1 MKPEL
6 RAALAEKGRCDLP
19 GVLLAAAECAPLA
32 KTGGLADV
40 VGTLPKSLAALGFD
54 ARIITPYHRVIKE
67 KYASQVTH
75 LTDFYIDLGWR
86 HQYVGIERLLLD
98 GIVIYLVDNEFY
110 FGDRIYLGGEAEG
123 EQYAFFA
130 RAILEALPRLD
141 FTPEILHCNDWHTAV
156 LPMLMKTQYAG
167 RMQSRMQTLLTIHN
181 IAYQGKFS
189 FEFVQDLL
197 GIDARY
203 YTPEFME
210 LNGCA
215 NLLKAGCVF
224 ADHINTVSPSYAGEI
239 RTAAYGEGLEGI
251 LNARQHQLSG
261 ILNGIDTAVFDPA
274 HDGGIAAPYS
284 ADGLSGKAACRA
296 ALCRELGL
304 EIGAHTPIVA
314 MVTRMTP
321 QKGFDLVQCVLD
333 ELMDSEDMAFV
344 LLGTGNA
351 EYEDFMR
358 SAEWRHKG
366 RLCAYIGYDEALSH
380 RVYAGSD
387 FLLMPSSF
395 EPCGL
400 SQMIAMR
407 YGTLPIVRETG
418 GLRDSVQPYNRF
430 TGEGTGFSFAN
441 FNAYELADTI
451 RRALALYHNDHDAYC
466 RVQRQAMSQDF
477 SFTRSAEDYAHL
489 YLLLLPEDTTPKH
502 DAADEAF
509 RSPIGAL
516 ETGAAVRLAFADT
529 EALVFDAAVELYGDA
544 YSDTVAMT
552 QTAAGFEAAVTMPAA
567 PQALRYRFRLAC
579 NDGGIRWLCAA
590 PDGRHARLC
599 DAPGD
604 GWRLTVYRAGFTTPA
619 WFRTGVMYQIFP
631 DRFARDSSATAQ
643 RGMEHHRRMG
653 QTVHCHAGWDEP
665 VEWRA
670 NTPEGEYAPVDFY
683 GGTLRGIADRLHYLQ
698 KLGVTVLYL
707 NPIFE
712 SASNHR
718 YDTGDY
724 RKVDPILGTNADFK
738 KLCAAAADCG
748 IRIVLDGVFAHT
760 GADSRYFNR
769 FRHYPG
775 CGAYNSRSSVYARWY
790 SFAHYPDDYKCWW
803 DFKDLPAVNAANPDW
818 RKYMITGERSIVKTW
833 LHDGASGWRLDVA
846 DELPDDVLRGMRSA
860 AKETDPDSVLLGEVW
875 EDAVTKVSYGERR
888 QYALGDALDSVMNYP
903 LRDGLVTF
911 LTGRSTARAL
921 ADLLLSQ
928 RLNYPRPLYY
938 ALMNLTAS
946 HDVARTRSAL
956 ALDFDPRSR
965 TRAELAAL
973 EITDAMAARGA
984 QLQVLAAAVQFWLP
998 GIPSIYYGDETGMQ
1012 GLCDPFNRAPL
1023 QMCDT
1028 QMLQWYAQ
1036 LTALRHAHPALTRG
1050 EVAVF
1055 APAGDVLCV
1064 LRVIADGRDAFG
1076 EEAEDEALLLTVNR
1090 AAHPVRCHVE
1100 LTCPGAG
1107 LCEETRLAFVRSEY
1121 DCAADCTDDTHIAI
1135 HDGVGAFD
1143 LPPYAAKIYRLEN
1156 RHGTETGS

>member
-1 MKPEL
+1 M
-6 RAALAEKGRCDLP
+6 
-19 GVLLAAAECAPLA
+19 
-32 KTGGLADV
+32 
-40 VGTLPKSLAALGFD
+40 
-54 ARIITPYHRVIKE
+54 IKE

-400 SQMIAMR
+400 SQMIALR
-407 YGTLPIVRETG
+407 YGCVPIVRETG
-418 GLRDSVQPYNRF
+418 GLRDTVLAYNEY
-430 TGEGTGFSFAN
+430 TGEGNGFTFASYN
-441 FNAYELADTI
+441 AHDMLHVIREACGVFRFNKPAWSKLI
-451 RRALALYHNDHDAYC
+451 M
-466 RVQRQAMSQDF
+466 QGMQSDF
-477 SFTRSAEDYAHL
+477 SW
-489 YLLLLPEDTTPKH
+489 
-502 DAADEAF
+502 
-509 RSPIGAL
+509 G
-516 ETGAAVRLAFADT
+516 
-529 EALVFDAAVELYGDA
+529 
-544 YSDTVAMT
+544 
-552 QTAAGFEAAVTMPAA
+552 
-567 PQALRYRFRLAC
+567 
-579 NDGGIRWLCAA
+579 
-590 PDGRHARLC
+590 
-599 DAPGD
+599 
-604 GWRLTVYRAGFTTPA
+604 
-619 WFRTGVMYQIFP
+619 
-631 DRFARDSSATAQ
+631 SSADKYIEVYKTA
-643 RGMEHHRRMG
+643 MG
-653 QTVHCHAGWDEP
+653 Q
-665 VEWRA
+665 
-670 NTPEGEYAPVDFY
+670 
-683 GGTLRGIADRLHYLQ
+683 
-698 KLGVTVLYL
+698 
-707 NPIFE
+707 
-712 SASNHR
+712 
-718 YDTGDY
+718 
-724 RKVDPILGTNADFK
+724 
-738 KLCAAAADCG
+738 
-748 IRIVLDGVFAHT
+748 
-760 GADSRYFNR
+760 
-769 FRHYPG
+769 
-775 CGAYNSRSSVYARWY
+775 
-790 SFAHYPDDYKCWW
+790 
-803 DFKDLPAVNAANPDW
+803 
-818 RKYMITGERSIVKTW
+818 
-833 LHDGASGWRLDVA
+833 
-846 DELPDDVLRGMRSA
+846 
-860 AKETDPDSVLLGEVW
+860 
-875 EDAVTKVSYGERR
+875 
-888 QYALGDALDSVMNYP
+888 
-903 LRDGLVTF
+903 
-911 LTGRSTARAL
+911 
-921 ADLLLSQ
+921 
-928 RLNYPRPLYY
+928 
-938 ALMNLTAS
+938 
-946 HDVARTRSAL
+946 
-956 ALDFDPRSR
+956 
-965 TRAELAAL
+965 
-973 EITDAMAARGA
+973 
-984 QLQVLAAAVQFWLP
+984 
-998 GIPSIYYGDETGMQ
+998 
-1012 GLCDPFNRAPL
+1012 
-1023 QMCDT
+1023 
-1028 QMLQWYAQ
+1028 
-1036 LTALRHAHPALTRG
+1036 
-1050 EVAVF
+1050 
-1055 APAGDVLCV
+1055 
-1064 LRVIADGRDAFG
+1064 
-1076 EEAEDEALLLTVNR
+1076 
-1090 AAHPVRCHVE
+1090 
-1100 LTCPGAG
+1100 
-1107 LCEETRLAFVRSEY
+1107 
-1121 DCAADCTDDTHIAI
+1121 
-1135 HDGVGAFD
+1135 
-1143 LPPYAAKIYRLEN
+1143 
-1156 RHGTETGS
+1156 

>member
-141 FTPEILHCNDWHTAV
+141 FTPEILHCNAWHTAV

-284 ADGLSGKAACRA
+284 ADALSGKAACRA

-333 ELMDSEDMAFV
+333 ELMDSENMAFV

-358 SAEWRHKG
+358 GAEWRHKG

-407 YGTLPIVRETG
+407 YGAVPIVRQTG
-418 GLRDSVQPYNRF
+418 GLNDTVRSCQVGQPDGNGYV
-430 TGEGTGFSFAN
+430 FA
-441 FNAYELADTI
+441 AYDAGAMLDTI
-451 RRALALYHNDHDAYC
+451 GQAVGLYH
-466 RVQRQAMSQDF
+466 
-477 SFTRSAEDYAHL
+477 
-489 YLLLLPEDTTPKH
+489 
-502 DAADEAF
+502 
-509 RSPIGAL
+509 
-516 ETGAAVRLAFADT
+516 
-529 EALVFDAAVELYGDA
+529 GDA
-544 YSDTVAMT
+544 E
-552 QTAAGFEAAVTMPAA
+552 GFRMV
-567 PQALRYRFRLAC
+567 RR
-579 NDGGIRWLCAA
+579 
-590 PDGRHARLC
+590 
-599 DAPGD
+599 
-604 GWRLTVYRAGFTTPA
+604 
-619 WFRTGVMYQIFP
+619 
-631 DRFARDSSATAQ
+631 
-643 RGMEHHRRMG
+643 RGMEG
-653 QTVHCHAGWDEP
+653 DFSWD
-665 VEWRA
+665 R
-670 NTPEGEYAPVDFY
+670 
-683 GGTLRGIADRLHYLQ
+683 
-698 KLGVTVLYL
+698 
-707 NPIFE
+707 
-712 SASNHR
+712 SA
-718 YDTGDY
+718 
-724 RKVDPILGTNADFK
+724 
-738 KLCAAAADCG
+738 
-748 IRIVLDGVFAHT
+748 
-760 GADSRYFNR
+760 
-769 FRHYPG
+769 
-775 CGAYNSRSSVYARWY
+775 GAYRNIYG
-790 SFAHYPDDYKCWW
+790 K
-803 DFKDLPAVNAANPDW
+803 
-818 RKYMITGERSIVKTW
+818 
-833 LHDGASGWRLDVA
+833 
-846 DELPDDVLRGMRSA
+846 
-860 AKETDPDSVLLGEVW
+860 LLG
-875 EDAVTKVSYGERR
+875 R
-888 QYALGDALDSVMNYP
+888 
-903 LRDGLVTF
+903 
-911 LTGRSTARAL
+911 
-921 ADLLLSQ
+921 
-928 RLNYPRPLYY
+928 
-938 ALMNLTAS
+938 
-946 HDVARTRSAL
+946 
-956 ALDFDPRSR
+956 
-965 TRAELAAL
+965 
-973 EITDAMAARGA
+973 
-984 QLQVLAAAVQFWLP
+984 
-998 GIPSIYYGDETGMQ
+998 
-1012 GLCDPFNRAPL
+1012 
-1023 QMCDT
+1023 
-1028 QMLQWYAQ
+1028 
-1036 LTALRHAHPALTRG
+1036 
-1050 EVAVF
+1050 
-1055 APAGDVLCV
+1055 
-1064 LRVIADGRDAFG
+1064 
-1076 EEAEDEALLLTVNR
+1076 
-1090 AAHPVRCHVE
+1090 
-1100 LTCPGAG
+1100 
-1107 LCEETRLAFVRSEY
+1107 
-1121 DCAADCTDDTHIAI
+1121 
-1135 HDGVGAFD
+1135 
-1143 LPPYAAKIYRLEN
+1143 
-1156 RHGTETGS
+1156 